1 MGEQL
6 QQNTTAFTPKSLSGT
21 SGLRRAFGSAQSPLE
36 QQLSLPAGFGMQMQL
51 QQLLG
56 SSQQQQ
62 GFGTG
67 LCGQNNEFSAL
78 INSVKGQ
85 GHSLSN

>member
-1 MGEQL
+1 MGDQL
-6 QQNTTAFTPKSLSGT
+6 QQNTTAFTPKT
-21 SGLRRAFGSAQSPLE
+21 ATGSAQSPLE
-36 QQLSLPAGFGMQMQL
+36 QQLNLPGGFGIQM

-67 LCGQNNEFSAL
+67 FGGQNNEFSDL
-78 INSVKGQ
+78 ISSLVGQ
-85 GHSLSN
+85 GQSLSK